1 MAKGEVVVTADKLK
15 KRKKRER
22 ITMIVLLSLLLLLII
37 AYFILRIVYS
47 TGSFIIN
54 MDKNTYLNSNLVMY
68 ESLNDRSSV
77 IKLSTAKL
85 EFMDNISIRW
95 LPDNINREAEGAHNG
110 ENYIA
115 HSFYL
120 ENQGEETINY
130 WYSVTIDDIIKNV
143 DDAVRVMI
151 FINDDRTV
159 YAKRS
164 PITGKEEP
172 VYYSN
177 RALETTTP
185 FLDEEEED
193 GTIIRASRKGMNP
206 GERDKV
212 TVVIFLEG
220 DDPECVNAILGGE
233 LKMHMDIYEE
243 HVEEKMRNNKE

>member
-1 MAKGEVVVTADKLK
+1 MAKGEVVLTADKLK

-22 ITMIVLLSLLLLLII
+22 VVMIVLLALLLLLII

-47 TGSFIIN
+47 AGSFVIS

-77 IKLSTAKL
+77 IKLTTSKL
-85 EFMDNISIRW
+85 EFMDNISIHW
-95 LPDNINREAEGAHNG
+95 IPDNINLVAEGPHSKD
-110 ENYIA
+110 NYIA

-151 FINDDRTV
+151 FINDDRFI
-159 YAKRS
+159 YAKKS

-172 VYYSN
+172 IYYHTKNS
-177 RALETTTP
+177 EPTIP
-185 FLDEEEED
+185 FTDNPD
-193 GTIIRASRKGMNP
+193 GSIIRAARKGMNP

-212 TVVIFLEG
+212 TVVIWLEG

-233 LKMHMDIYEE
+233 MKMHMDIWEE
-243 HVEEKMRNNKE
+243 HVEEKNVK